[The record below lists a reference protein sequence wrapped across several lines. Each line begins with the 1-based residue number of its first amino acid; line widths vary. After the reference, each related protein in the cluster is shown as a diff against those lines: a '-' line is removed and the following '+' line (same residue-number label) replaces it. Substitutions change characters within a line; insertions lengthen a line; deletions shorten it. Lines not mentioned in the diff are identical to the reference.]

1 MAGSRFYLV
10 REHFTNPAG
19 VHTGSGITL
28 RFGSDG
34 VFVVASAHNA
44 KNRRYT
50 APTRDPYQAN
60 AKNRRYT
67 AATIAQDCL
76 TSTPSS
82 ARSNNRRWIPI
93 PHIMAEKKW
102 IRT

>member
-50 APTRDPYQAN
+50 A
-60 AKNRRYT
+60 
-67 AATIAQDCL
+67 ATIAQDCL

>member
-19 VHTGSGITL
+19 VHTGCVVSSTGITS

-34 VFVVASAHNA
+34 VFVVASAA
-44 KNRRYT
+44 AAERAWRV
-50 APTRDPYQAN
+50 PYQAN
-60 AKNRRYT
+60 ANNRRYT

-76 TSTPSS
+76 TSIPSS
-82 ARSNNRRWIPI
+82 ARLNNI
-93 PHIMAEKKW
+93 
-102 IRT
+102 T

>member
-10 REHFTNPAG
+10 LEHFTNPAG
-19 VHTGSGITL
+19 VHTGCVVSSTGITL
-28 RFGSDG
+28 RFGFDG
-34 VFVVASAHNA
+34 VFVAASA
-44 KNRRYT
+44 T
-50 APTRDPYQAN
+50 AYQTK

-82 ARSNNRRWIPI
+82 ASSN
-93 PHIMAEKKW
+93 KK
-102 IRT
+102 R